1 MFENP
6 LPRNS
11 SVMECLK
18 VRAGEEEVRNEMTSG
33 PATKFSAAFRRV
45 TQPFGVATNKLKFRA
60 FLIRIFCICMSIIK
74 DHEDEVLAIKKIVLI
89 MLKGDKAAKGI
100 LLQPGNPNVVFINGS
115 W

>member
-1 MFENP
+1 
-6 LPRNS
+6 
-11 SVMECLK
+11 
-18 VRAGEEEVRNEMTSG
+18 
-33 PATKFSAAFRRV
+33 
-45 TQPFGVATNKLKFRA
+45 
-60 FLIRIFCICMSIIK
+60 MSIIK